1 MKVFLF
7 FMCML
12 LLADANLDFD
22 LRPTLDFDEDYD
34 LDDYVTEVDDLGP
47 PPDLDNEHE
56 LKNAP
61 DQEGIDP
68 EKSLDNDDEYG
79 LNDGEDGDDDVDDD
93 DIREGK
99 AAADGELERLRPGG
113 VSKSPASNINPP
125 ARHRFMKVGHFYFN
139 ADFFYQFI
147 AICEMKTK
155 PSLLSILV

>member
-47 PPDLDNEHE
+47 PPDLDKEHE

-79 LNDGEDGDDDVDDD
+79 LNDDEDGDDDVDDD

-99 AAADGELERLRPGG
+99 AAADGELEGLRHGG

-125 ARHRFMKVGHFYFN
+125 ARHRFMKVGHYYFN
-139 ADFFYQFI
+139 AGFLSIIFI
-147 AICEMKTK
+147 AFCEMKT
-155 PSLLSILV
+155 